1 MHKDNYDPYDS
12 KNVSDLT
19 MEKNSHQNKD
29 IVIQPNDLGVAPQQI
44 TGGQEQPVNI
54 AVSNDNNSQNAPNEH
69 PVIQESNFETLDE
82 SVCDTLVNF
91 YLIKFLKIRKEI

>member
-1 MHKDNYDPYDS
+1 MHKDNYNPYDS

-29 IVIQPNDLGVAPQQI
+29 VVIQPNDLGVAPQQI
-44 TGGQEQPVNI
+44 TGGHEQPVNI
-54 AVSNDNNSQNAPNEH
+54 AGSNDNNAHNAHNEH

-91 YLIKFLKIRKEI
+91 YLKKLFGI